1 MSLDNQISIQPWR
14 KPWITT
20 AALVAI
26 GAAWAW
32 IGAWGWLH
40 SVDATIAP
48 ILVVLT
54 GGAQII
60 AARMMAISGN
70 ASPGRRAA
78 LIALAVACAAWSG
91 FSGKR
96 GVELAQTAPAAAYNA
111 AAAHLAAIEAAI
123 ATLPPAPTVDTAG
136 RSLGPQRQA
145 ILIEARSVNMARLVA
160 DRDAAK
166 AAMPAK
172 PVIMPISP
180 AMLWAV
186 AALVEALGL
195 FGLWAIARPG
205 DQRQP
210 AKVIAMTAGQAL
222 ARQRWGEPR
231 QA

>member
-1 MSLDNQISIQPWR
+1 MSLSNSDKIEPWR
-14 KPWITT
+14 KPWLTT
-20 AALVAI
+20 AALAAI
-26 GAAWAW
+26 GVAWAW

-96 GVELAQTAPAAAYNA
+96 GVELAQTAPAIAYHTA
-111 AAAHLAAIEAAI
+111 AARLAAIEAAI
-123 ATLPPAPTVDTAG
+123 ATLPPAPTVDAAG
-136 RSLGPQRQA
+136 RSLGPQRLA
-145 ILIEARSVNMARLVA
+145 MLIEVRGANMARLIA
-160 DRDAAK
+160 DRDAAE
-166 AAMPAK
+166 AAMPAA
-172 PVIMPISP
+172 PSIMPISP
-180 AMLWAV
+180 MMLWAV
-186 AALVEALGL
+186 AALAEALGL
-195 FGLWAIARPG
+195 LGLWALAGHQSRAPAQVIELSPG
-205 DQRQP
+205 R
-210 AKVIAMTAGQAL
+210 AL
-222 ARQRWGEPR
+222 AARRWGAR